1 MKEDFVLTTCPFCGT
16 GCNFYLQVL
25 DDQLVGLI
33 PSKGHPVNQGE
44 LCVLGRSAH
53 QFVQHPDRLTRP
65 LIRKNGE
72 LVEADWSEAYQMI
85 AKGFQKIRDEDGGQ
99 ALGVLSSAKCTNEEN
114 YLIMKFARSVLKTN
128 NIDHCARL

>member
-44 LCVLGRSAH
+44 LCVLGR
-53 QFVQHPDRLTRP
+53 
-65 LIRKNGE
+65 
-72 LVEADWSEAYQMI
+72 
-85 AKGFQKIRDEDGGQ
+85 
-99 ALGVLSSAKCTNEEN
+99 
-114 YLIMKFARSVLKTN
+114 
-128 NIDHCARL
+128 